1 MSHSPRPLNRQDY
14 KTLTLAALG
23 GALEFYDFIIFVFFA
38 AVVGALFFPADIPE
52 WLRQVQTFGIFAAG
66 YLARPLGG
74 IVMAHF
80 GDMVGRKKMFTLSI
94 LLMAVPTLAIGLLPT
109 YATAGIFAPLLLL
122 LMRILQ
128 GAAIGGE
135 VPGAW
140 VFVSEHVPVRRMGI
154 ACGTLTAGLT
164 VGILL
169 GSVVATI
176 VNTSMTQQAVHEWGW
191 RIPFLLGGAFG
202 LVAMYLRRWLQETP
216 VFLEMQQRKALA
228 QELPVKAVVLRH
240 KKAVVVSML
249 LTWLLSAGIVVVI
262 LMSPVWLQKQ
272 YGFAPAVTLQANSIA
287 TIMLCFGCLAAGL
300 AIDRIGASLT
310 FIIGSLLLAASSWAF
325 YHLAGSHPEQL
336 FLLYGVVGLCVG
348 VVGAV
353 PYVMVRA
360 FPPEVRFTGISFS
373 YNVSYAIFGGLTPIV
388 VTVLMGVS
396 PMAPAWYVLAL
407 SLMGLAL
414 GIWFYRP
421 SAQQLHG
428 QKSRG
433 YDRND
438 VPAQAG
444 TLKISVFHQSAEWC
458 SRTVRSALR
467 PLPGRSRL
475 RHTPDQSSLP
485 REQCLRYP
493 PDGQQPA
500 GRTARSGSGR
510 RTAVLGSLS
519 EYRRT

>member
-1 MSHSPRPLNRQDY
+1 MSEHTRPLNRQDY

-38 AVVGALFFPADIPE
+38 AVVGELFFPADIPE

-74 IVMAHF
+74 IIMAHF
-80 GDMVGRKKMFTLSI
+80 GDLVGRKKMFTLSI

-109 YATAGIFAPLLLL
+109 YALLGIAAPLLLL
-122 LMRILQ
+122 LMRVLQ

-140 VFVSEHVPVRRMGI
+140 VFVAEHVPAKRIGI

-169 GSVVATI
+169 GSVVATLI
-176 VNTSMTQQAVHEWGW
+176 NTSMTQQTIHDGGW

-216 VFLEMQQRKALA
+216 VFIEMQQRKALA
-228 QELPVKAVVLRH
+228 EELPLKAVVVNHR
-240 KKAVVVSML
+240 KAVVVSML

-272 YGFAPAVTLQANSIA
+272 LGIAPALTLQANSLA
-287 TIMLCFGCLAAGL
+287 TVMLTLGCLAAGTVV
-300 AIDRIGASLT
+300 DRVGASKT
-310 FIIGSLLLAASSWAF
+310 FIAGSLLLAVCSWLF
-325 YHLAGSHPEQL
+325 YHLTAGNPAYL
-336 FLLYGVVGLCVG
+336 FPLYGLVGFSVG

-360 FPPEVRFTGISFS
+360 FPAEVRFTGISFS
-373 YNVSYAIFGGLTPIV
+373 YNVAYAIFGGLTPIL
-388 VTVLMGVS
+388 VTLLMNVS

-407 SLMGLAL
+407 ALLGLGV
-414 GIWFYRP
+414 GIWLRQDIHQP
-421 SAQQLHG
+421 DSV
-428 QKSRG
+428 SESS
-433 YDRND
+433 
-438 VPAQAG
+438 PAH
-444 TLKISVFHQSAEWC
+444 I
-458 SRTVRSALR
+458 
-467 PLPGRSRL
+467 
-475 RHTPDQSSLP
+475 
-485 REQCLRYP
+485 
-493 PDGQQPA
+493 
-500 GRTARSGSGR
+500 
-510 RTAVLGSLS
+510 
-519 EYRRT
+519 